1 MNLAD
6 VLSGKRVVVTVGAGG
21 VGKTTLAASI
31 GLYYAITGK
40 RVMVVTIDPAKRLA
54 VALGLKEIGG
64 EPHRIDLTPIHKSP
78 RGSLD
83 VMMLDPSEVFRSL
96 IKRSVSS
103 PERQQ
108 RVLNNRFFQRFTAA
122 MGGTQ
127 EHAAVEKLFD
137 LVEHGDYDL
146 IVLDT
151 PPSRHAIEFLS
162 APTRLLNVLDDSVVR
177 WLVKPAK
184 GGMSVFSFGSRYIS
198 KVLSYFAGADMLRDL
213 AEYISLLSGEMAGFR
228 DRAARV
234 DKLLKDPSTLYLTI
248 AGPERHAIEGALM
261 FHRALAKGDYTIGAS
276 VVNRVWQVPE
286 YPLTADALHRSIRRN
301 HPDETIPVDFSRRIF
316 NAYIQRSHISQIHAS
331 KLSAMKNTIG
341 DAYPVFAV
349 PAFVDELVDLP
360 TVFRLTRALFT
371 AGEVP
376 QTNQ

>member
-1 MNLAD
+1 MNMVD
-6 VLSGKRVVVTVGAGG
+6 VLAGKRVVVTVGAGG

-31 GLYYAITGK
+31 GLYYAITGR

-64 EPHRIDLTPIHKSP
+64 KPHNVDLTPIHNSP

-83 VMMLDPSEVFRSL
+83 VMMLDPSEVFRGL

-137 LVEHGDYDL
+137 LVENGSYDM

-177 WLVKPAK
+177 WLVKPAT

-198 KVLSYFAGADMLRDL
+198 KILAHFAGSDMLRDL

-228 DRAARV
+228 ERAARV
-234 DKLLKDPSTLYLTI
+234 DQLLKDPSTIYLTI

-261 FHRALAKGDYTIGAS
+261 FHRALTKGAYTIGAS
-276 VVNRVWQVPE
+276 VINRMWQVPD
-286 YPLTADALHRSIRRN
+286 YPLTEDALHRSIRRMF
-301 HPDETIPVDFSRRIF
+301 PDMGVTPAFSRRVF
-316 NAYIQRSHISQIHAS
+316 NAYIHRSHVSQIHAA
-331 KLSAMKNTIG
+331 KAADMKNTIG

-349 PAFVDELVDLP
+349 GAFVEEMVDLP
-360 TVFRLTRALFT
+360 AVFRLTRALFT
-371 AGEVP
+371 AREIPGTG
-376 QTNQ
+376 Q